1 MSTTDKE
8 EVSEIIGNEEE
19 GVKVVIGVMMY
30 TRIIISTS
38 RMTKVSKKSGSRL
51 QILFSVIFSPRQNF
65 NWCENL

>member
-38 RMTKVSKKSGSRL
+38 RMTKVSQKSGS
-51 QILFSVIFSPRQNF
+51 
-65 NWCENL
+65 